1 VYDAVGD
8 LYENNSTPGA
18 DFATGGSASASC
30 IYGAGYEASKAFDDS
45 NATAWVGAPGVTA
58 GWIQYDLGDGNSD
71 TLAKCTITARS
82 TYANGSPKD
91 FTIQGSNNGTDWD
104 TLKTVTGE
112 TGWTPN
118 EKREFVVDDDTAYR
132 YFRIDIATVDGASNM
147 NIAEIEFIDA
157 AVLYDMTLISEN
169 FSADYTGGE
178 IQTSEFPMS
187 GVASASSEASETFA
201 ASKAFDDNV
210 GTTWRSDSLPYGW
223 LQYDLGSGV
232 SKKLYKVKIQADAS
246 LSQCSPKD
254 FTIQGSNNDSD
265 WDTLKTVTGET
276 GWTSNEVREFVANS
290 STAYRYFRI
299 DVTDTE
305 YGSGYLMICE
315 VELHQ
320 NDSTVVFP
328 TAASLVSLIKPPA
341 SFSLTDDIKAWVTQ
355 DDGASWEQT
364 TLVLAGD
371 YGGDVKIYTTTHD
384 FINTG
389 GVEMC
394 WKITSH
400 NNKAFEIHGV
410 SLSWR

>member
-1 VYDAVGD
+1 MRKIDVTDSYQPLSSGKLVASVTISTPPGNSASVTFKDAAGNEVGWISGEWHDFHSIDLSEIQVKGTPGDTVTIIGGVLVMGYSASDNTGAAGTENEDVATAINLALLGFRLAAQGSLSVQGMVDGIIDEFEDETGVDGAASTGEVYDAMGD

-30 IYGAGYEASKAFDDS
+30 IYGAGYEAIKAFDDS

-71 TLAKCTITARS
+71 TLYKCTITARS

-157 AVLYDMTLISEN
+157 AVLYDMTLISE
-169 FSADYTGGE
+169 
-178 IQTSEFPMS
+178 
-187 GVASASSEASETFA
+187 
-201 ASKAFDDNV
+201 
-210 GTTWRSDSLPYGW
+210 
-223 LQYDLGSGV
+223 
-232 SKKLYKVKIQADAS
+232 
-246 LSQCSPKD
+246 D
-254 FTIQGSNNDSD
+254 FTADEAPD
-265 WDTLKTVTGET
+265 
-276 GWTSNEVREFVANS
+276 EV
-290 STAYRYFRI
+290 
-299 DVTDTE
+299 
-305 YGSGYLMICE
+305 
-315 VELHQ
+315 
-320 NDSTVVFP
+320 
-328 TAASLVSLIKPPA
+328 SLVCLLKPPA
-341 SFSLTDDIKAWVTQ
+341 SYTLNTDVKAWVSQ
-355 DDGASWEQT
+355 DGGATWEQA
-364 TLVLAGD
+364 TLTLEGD
-371 YGGDVKIYTTTHD
+371 YGSDVKIFTTNHELAATD
-384 FINTG
+384 GTS
-389 GVEMC
+389 MK
-394 WKITSH
+394 WKITTY